1 MDGKR
6 HIITIAAI
14 GPDSGQTL
22 TLGVYDALRQA
33 DALLLR
39 TGRHGVADRLRQEG
53 VAFETLD
60 ALYDRTEDFD
70 ELCELAARAII
81 DRARQAQTLIYAVSE
96 PQSDATVRALVQALP
111 DDMALRVLGGVTL
124 TDAAACAAI
133 PFGVNTE
140 NLRTVTALSTA
151 EMRVQADCPQ
161 VVTEIDNR
169 YLASD
174 VKLWLGDLFDDET
187 TVYFLENA
195 AEPGATARPIELCE
209 LDRQDHYDHRTA
221 VLVPRISVYDSS
233 RASYEDFVQVIS
245 RLRAPG
251 GCPWDRAQTHHT
263 LRQYMIEEAC
273 EAADA
278 MDGGDEMK
286 MADEL
291 GDVLLQVV
299 LNSCI
304 GAEHRAFTDRDVTSM
319 AAHKMI
325 TRHEHVFGKAKAEN
339 AQAVVSV
346 WENAKK
352 KERGE
357 QTALER
363 VLDVPLSL
371 PALMR
376 AQKVVRREA
385 GAKGL
390 KLDGA
395 QMLTRVAELAGENG
409 GDQAT
414 KEARLGEMLECLCA
428 LAEAQ
433 GLDAETALRGQT
445 KKRVDRLRGEDE
457 KTL

>member
-1 MDGKR
+1 MPP
-6 HIITIAAI
+6 AALEQL
-14 GPDSGQTL
+14 D
-22 TLGVYDALRQA
+22 
-33 DALLLR
+33 
-39 TGRHGVADRLRQEG
+39 RHGMDSLVDVLKRLRG
-53 VAFETLD
+53 
-60 ALYDRTEDFD
+60 
-70 ELCELAARAII
+70 
-81 DRARQAQTLIYAVSE
+81 
-96 PQSDATVRALVQALP
+96 
-111 DDMALRVLGGVTL
+111 
-124 TDAAACAAI
+124 
-133 PFGVNTE
+133 E
-140 NLRTVTALSTA
+140 N
-151 EMRVQADCPQ
+151 
-161 VVTEIDNR
+161 
-169 YLASD
+169 
-174 VKLWLGDLFDDET
+174 
-187 TVYFLENA
+187 
-195 AEPGATARPIELCE
+195 
-209 LDRQDHYDHRTA
+209 
-221 VLVPRISVYDSS
+221 
-233 RASYEDFVQVIS
+233 
-245 RLRAPG
+245 
-251 GCPWDRAQTHHT
+251 GCPWDREQTHESI
-263 LRQYMIEEAC
+263 LKNFIEETYEVVEAIDTKDAHLLC
-273 EAADA
+273 E
-278 MDGGDEMK
+278 
-286 MADEL
+286 EL

-352 KERGE
+352 KARGE

-395 QMLTRVAELAGENG
+395 QMLARVAELAGEKG
-409 GDQAT
+409 GDQAA

>member
-1 MDGKR
+1 
-6 HIITIAAI
+6 
-14 GPDSGQTL
+14 
-22 TLGVYDALRQA
+22 
-33 DALLLR
+33 
-39 TGRHGVADRLRQEG
+39 
-53 VAFETLD
+53 
-60 ALYDRTEDFD
+60 
-70 ELCELAARAII
+70 
-81 DRARQAQTLIYAVSE
+81 
-96 PQSDATVRALVQALP
+96 
-111 DDMALRVLGGVTL
+111 
-124 TDAAACAAI
+124 
-133 PFGVNTE
+133 
-140 NLRTVTALSTA
+140 
-151 EMRVQADCPQ
+151 
-161 VVTEIDNR
+161 
-169 YLASD
+169 
-174 VKLWLGDLFDDET
+174 
-187 TVYFLENA
+187 
-195 AEPGATARPIELCE
+195 
-209 LDRQDHYDHRTA
+209 
-221 VLVPRISVYDSS
+221 
-233 RASYEDFVQVIS
+233 
-245 RLRAPG
+245 
-251 GCPWDRAQTHHT
+251 
-263 LRQYMIEEAC
+263 MIEEAC

-395 QMLTRVAELAGENG
+395 QMLARVAELAGENG
-409 GDQAT
+409 SDQAA

-445 KKRVDRLRGEDE
+445 KKRVDRLRSEDE

>member
-96 PQSDATVRALVQALP
+96 PQSDATVRALAQALP

-133 PFGVNTE
+133 PFGVI
-140 NLRTVTALSTA
+140 
-151 EMRVQADCPQ
+151 
-161 VVTEIDNR
+161 TEIDNR

-221 VLVPRISVYDSS
+221 VLVPRISVYDRS

-395 QMLTRVAELAGENG
+395 QMLARVAELAEENG
-409 GDQAT
+409 GDQAA

>member
-1 MDGKR
+1 MAQHMAQQNAEGSRDLSTLVDASAELQ
-6 HIITIAAI
+6 HLVQTIW
-14 GPDSGQTL
+14 
-22 TLGVYDALRQA
+22 
-33 DALLLR
+33 
-39 TGRHGVADRLRQEG
+39 RLRQ
-53 VAFETLD
+53 
-60 ALYDRTEDFD
+60 
-70 ELCELAARAII
+70 
-81 DRARQAQTLIYAVSE
+81 
-96 PQSDATVRALVQALP
+96 P
-111 DDMALRVLGGVTL
+111 D
-124 TDAAACAAI
+124 
-133 PFGVNTE
+133 
-140 NLRTVTALSTA
+140 
-151 EMRVQADCPQ
+151 
-161 VVTEIDNR
+161 
-169 YLASD
+169 
-174 VKLWLGDLFDDET
+174 
-187 TVYFLENA
+187 
-195 AEPGATARPIELCE
+195 
-209 LDRQDHYDHRTA
+209 
-221 VLVPRISVYDSS
+221 
-233 RASYEDFVQVIS
+233 
-245 RLRAPG
+245 
-251 GCPWDRAQTHHT
+251 GCPWDREQTH
-263 LRQYMIEEAC
+263 QSIGKNMIEEAY
-273 EAADA
+273 EALDCIEADDA
-278 MDGGDEMK
+278 AHLRE
-286 MADEL
+286 EL

-395 QMLTRVAELAGENG
+395 QMLARVAELAGENG
-409 GDQAT
+409 GDQAA

>member
-1 MDGKR
+1 M
-6 HIITIAAI
+6 
-14 GPDSGQTL
+14 
-22 TLGVYDALRQA
+22 
-33 DALLLR
+33 
-39 TGRHGVADRLRQEG
+39 
-53 VAFETLD
+53 
-60 ALYDRTEDFD
+60 
-70 ELCELAARAII
+70 
-81 DRARQAQTLIYAVSE
+81 
-96 PQSDATVRALVQALP
+96 
-111 DDMALRVLGGVTL
+111 
-124 TDAAACAAI
+124 
-133 PFGVNTE
+133 
-140 NLRTVTALSTA
+140 
-151 EMRVQADCPQ
+151 
-161 VVTEIDNR
+161 
-169 YLASD
+169 
-174 VKLWLGDLFDDET
+174 KLWLGDLFDDET

-221 VLVPRISVYDSS
+221 VLVPRISVYDRS

-357 QTALER
+357 QTG
-363 VLDVPLSL
+363 
-371 PALMR
+371 
-376 AQKVVRREA
+376 A
-385 GAKGL
+385 GARARRAAFFARA
-390 KLDGA
+390 DA
-395 QMLTRVAELAGENG
+395 RAEGRPPPRPEP
-409 GDQAT
+409 
-414 KEARLGEMLECLCA
+414 
-428 LAEAQ
+428 
-433 GLDAETALRGQT
+433 RG
-445 KKRVDRLRGEDE
+445 
-457 KTL
+457 

>member
-1 MDGKR
+1 M
-6 HIITIAAI
+6 IA
-14 GPDSGQTL
+14 
-22 TLGVYDALRQA
+22 
-33 DALLLR
+33 
-39 TGRHGVADRLRQEG
+39 
-53 VAFETLD
+53 
-60 ALYDRTEDFD
+60 
-70 ELCELAARAII
+70 
-81 DRARQAQTLIYAVSE
+81 
-96 PQSDATVRALVQALP
+96 
-111 DDMALRVLGGVTL
+111 
-124 TDAAACAAI
+124 
-133 PFGVNTE
+133 
-140 NLRTVTALSTA
+140 
-151 EMRVQADCPQ
+151 
-161 VVTEIDNR
+161 
-169 YLASD
+169 
-174 VKLWLGDLFDDET
+174 
-187 TVYFLENA
+187 
-195 AEPGATARPIELCE
+195 
-209 LDRQDHYDHRTA
+209 
-221 VLVPRISVYDSS
+221 
-233 RASYEDFVQVIS
+233 

-278 MDGGDEMK
+278 MDGDDEMK

-376 AQKVVRREA
+376 GQKIVRREA
-385 GAKGL
+385 GA
-390 KLDGA
+390 
-395 QMLTRVAELAGENG
+395 
-409 GDQAT
+409 
-414 KEARLGEMLECLCA
+414 
-428 LAEAQ
+428 
-433 GLDAETALRGQT
+433 
-445 KKRVDRLRGEDE
+445 
-457 KTL
+457 

>member
-1 MDGKR
+1 MDGKK
-6 HIITIAAI
+6 HIITIAAL
-14 GPDSGQTL
+14 GPDSGDML
-22 TLGVYDALRQA
+22 ACGVYDALKGAER
-33 DALLLR
+33 LLLR
-39 TGRHGVADRLRQEG
+39 TGRHGVAERLKREG
-53 VAFETLD
+53 AAFETLD
-60 ALYDRTEDFD
+60 ALYEQTEDFD
-70 ELCELAARAII
+70 ELCELAVRAILK
-81 DRARQAQTLIYAVSE
+81 RAQETETLCYAVSE
-96 PQSDATVRALVQALP
+96 PQSDATVRALAKALP
-111 DDMALRVLGGVTL
+111 EEFALRVLCGVTL
-124 TDAAACAAI
+124 TDAAACAVI

-140 NLRTVTALSTA
+140 NLRTVTALSAA

-174 VKLWLGDLFDDET
+174 VKLWLSDLFDDET
-187 TVYFLENA
+187 TVYFLANA
-195 AEPGATARPIELCE
+195 AEPGAIAKPIPLCE
-209 LDRQDHYDHRTA
+209 LDRQEAYDHRTA
-221 VLVPRISVYDSS
+221 VLVPKISVYERS
-233 RASYEDFVQVIS
+233 RASYEDFVQVIG

-278 MDGGDEMK
+278 MDGDDEMK

-339 AQAVVSV
+339 AQAVISV

-376 AQKVVRREA
+376 GQKVVRREA
-385 GAKGL
+385 GAKGR
-390 KLDGA
+390 KLDSA
-395 QMLTRVAELAGENG
+395 AMLARVAELAGETG
-409 GDQAT
+409 GDKAVQ
-414 KEARLGEMLECLCA
+414 EARLGEMLECLCA
-428 LAEAQ
+428 AAEAQ

-445 KKRVDRLRGEDE
+445 KKRVDSLREENE

>member
-1 MDGKR
+1 MRKLNK
-6 HIITIAAI
+6 IITTAAMVAAI
-14 GPDSGQTL
+14 LAGTAPKAAATGCPYTVGP
-22 TLGVYDALRQA
+22 LGRYIAPAIVQGMTATDDGAVEVWCTDAL
-33 DALLLR
+33 D
-39 TGRHGVADRLRQEG
+39 GD
-53 VAFETLD
+53 
-60 ALYDRTEDFD
+60 D
-70 ELCELAARAII
+70 EL
-81 DRARQAQTLIYAVSE
+81 
-96 PQSDATVRALVQALP
+96 
-111 DDMALRVLGGVTL
+111 
-124 TDAAACAAI
+124 
-133 PFGVNTE
+133 
-140 NLRTVTALSTA
+140 
-151 EMRVQADCPQ
+151 
-161 VVTEIDNR
+161 
-169 YLASD
+169 
-174 VKLWLGDLFDDET
+174 
-187 TVYFLENA
+187 
-195 AEPGATARPIELCE
+195 
-209 LDRQDHYDHRTA
+209 
-221 VLVPRISVYDSS
+221 
-233 RASYEDFVQVIS
+233 
-245 RLRAPG
+245 
-251 GCPWDRAQTHHT
+251 
-263 LRQYMIEEAC
+263 
-273 EAADA
+273 
-278 MDGGDEMK
+278 K

-299 LNSCI
+299 LYSCI

-395 QMLTRVAELAGENG
+395 QMFARVAELAGENG
-409 GDQAT
+409 GDQAA